1 MSDTSTGTQI
11 VSWLSLGLGIV
22 GLVIGAINH
31 KRIRSSCCGV
41 EKSVSLD
48 IESTSPKAD
57 AKIEAIDVPR
67 RSDRLKEKDDAKES
81 SS

>member
-11 VSWLSLGLGIV
+11 VSWLSLGLGII

-41 EKSVSLD
+41 EKSISLD
-48 IESTSPKAD
+48 IETTSPKGSEA
-57 AKIEAIDVPR
+57 EAIKADK
-67 RSDRLKEKDDAKES
+67 KEVTPA
-81 SS
+81 